1 MNRQSTTG
9 FQTNVN
15 ETAYAIAV
23 VEGVAAVAEKQQF
36 TTIVYGDGI
45 RSVIIY
51 SWDLDGNCYT

>member
-15 ETAYAIAV
+15 ETVYAIAV
-23 VEGVAAVAEKQQF
+23 VEVVAAVAEKQQF

-51 SWDLDGNCYT
+51 S